1 MICHMNLLTI
11 FLWVFDSK
19 GQEVQEEA
27 IHILGITGFFLQSS
41 SFVLNFFGN
50 FYKFQL
56 VVKFNV
62 CIFVVANLAD
72 LPLFVNKWTRF

>member
-19 GQEVQEEA
+19 GQEVQGEA

-41 SFVLNFFGN
+41 SFVLNF
-50 FYKFQL
+50 L
-56 VVKFNV
+56 A
-62 CIFVVANLAD
+62 IFISSS
-72 LPLFVNKWTRF
+72 W